1 MKHLYKIL
9 ILAISLVIMADAV
22 FASGGNRTGTGGAAQ
37 LLIPVGARS
46 IAMGSSTIASA
57 EGLEAL
63 YWNPAGVAIT
73 NRNAEVT
80 FSHMNYIA
88 DIGVEYGAVSARL
101 EGVGV
106 FAFNVK
112 SLSIGDILITTTKDP
127 DGTGST
133 YNPQMLSTG
142 LSYSRALTDNI
153 AVGLTGTF
161 ITETLGEV
169 SANGFAF
176 DVGVLY
182 KNLASIQGLSF
193 GIAVKNLGPQMQYD
207 GSGLLYQAEVSD
219 FNRPAGL
226 SKIDSAPF
234 ELPSQFEI
242 GFSYVPVID
251 ESNALLF
258 TGSFQNQNFSADE
271 YKLGAEYGYN
281 NLFFIRGGY
290 SFASNLE
297 GGSEYIYGLT
307 AGVGVNYTSGNID
320 LLFDYAYRDVK
331 FFESNHVF
339 SLSVGF

>member
-1 MKHLYKIL
+1 M
-9 ILAISLVIMADAV
+9 AISLVIMVDAV

-46 IAMGSSTIASA
+46 IAMGGSTIASV

-63 YWNPAGVAIT
+63 YWNPAGIAHT
-73 NRNAEVT
+73 DRNAEVM
-80 FSHMNYIA
+80 FSHMSYIA
-88 DIGVEYGAVSARL
+88 DIGVEYGAVSASI

-112 SLSIGDILITTTKDP
+112 SLSIGDILVTTTQDP

-133 YNPQMLSTG
+133 FNPQMLSTG

-161 ITETLGEV
+161 ISETLGAV

-182 KNLASIQGLSF
+182 KNLANVQGLSF

-207 GSGLLYQAEVSD
+207 GSGLLYQSEIND
-219 FNRPAGL
+219 FNRQAGL
-226 SKIDSAPF
+226 TKIESAPF

-242 GFSYVPVID
+242 GFSFMPSLD
-251 ESNALLF
+251 ETNSLLF

-271 YKLGAEYGYN
+271 YKLGAEYSYN
-281 NLFFIRGGY
+281 NLFFLRGGY

-297 GGSEYIYGLT
+297 GGEYIYGMT
-307 AGVGVNYTSGNID
+307 AGIGVNYSSGDID
-320 LLFDYAYRDVK
+320 LIVDYAYRDVK
-331 FFESNHVF
+331 YFQSNHIF
-339 SLSVGF
+339 SVAVGF

>member
-1 MKHLYKIL
+1 MKQIYKIL
-9 ILAISLVIMADAV
+9 ILAISLVFMVDAV

-46 IAMGSSTIASA
+46 IAMGGSTIASA

-63 YWNPAGVAIT
+63 YWNPAGVSRT
-73 NRNAEVT
+73 DRNVEVL
-80 FSHMNYIA
+80 FSHMSYIA
-88 DIGVEYGAVSARL
+88 DIGVEYGAVSAGI
-101 EGVGV
+101 EGIGV

-112 SLSIGDILITTTKDP
+112 TLSIGDILITTTQDP

-133 YNPQMLSTG
+133 YSPQMLSTG
-142 LSYSRALTDNI
+142 LTYSRALTDNI

-176 DVGVLY
+176 DIGVLY
-182 KNLASIQGLSF
+182 RNLADISGLSF
-193 GIAVKNLGPQMQYD
+193 GIAIKNLGPQMQYD
-207 GSGLLYQAEVSD
+207 GSGLLYQADVTE

-242 GFSYVPVID
+242 GLSYIPALD
-251 ESNALLF
+251 ETNSLLL

-281 NLFFIRGGY
+281 DMFFVRGGY
-290 SFASNLE
+290 TFASNLE
-297 GGSEYIYGLT
+297 GSEYIYGMT
-307 AGVGVNYTSGNID
+307 AGVGINYKSGGIE
-320 LLFDYAYRDVK
+320 FIVDYSYRDVK
-331 FFESNHVF
+331 YFESNHVF
-339 SLSVGF
+339 SLALGF